1 MADVRQT
8 PVLSMEAT
16 FTWEGTPSA
25 EQTLDLENIVAA
37 VGDVH
42 AFICDTMAPY
52 LAWTGPFTLRLLNFF
67 LCTYARDV
75 SYVHY
80 VAQLDREVRVQPYF
94 LHRSEKQALGFRR
107 YSLFTTFL
115 SGSACLRF
123 VRDGTTYRTTVAQL
137 RFFSVAHAYGILKYV
152 HQHIAAISAAMR
164 PWFAASL
171 VRMAARRAARAAAR
185 AEAADVP
192 AAADVYGDEFLAD
205 SEDDDDDASET
216 AAARVMADC
225 APCADDCAIC
235 LEACDAAVVVLTC
248 LHKFHRACIDM
259 WTGPCPLCRCT

>member
-8 PVLSMEAT
+8 PMLSMEAP

-52 LAWTGPFTLRLLNFF
+52 LAWTGPLTLRLLNFF

-80 VAQLDREVRVQPYF
+80 VAQLGREVRVQPYF
-94 LHRSEKQALGFRR
+94 LHRDEKRALGFRR

-123 VRDGTTYRTTVAQL
+123 VHGGATYRTTVAQL
-137 RFFSVAHAYGILKYV
+137 RFFSVAYAFGILKYV
-152 HQHIAAISAAMR
+152 HQHIAAIDAA
-164 PWFAASL
+164 AT
-171 VRMAARRAARAAAR
+171 MAEADRARRILARQRYAGSR
-185 AEAADVP
+185 
-192 AAADVYGDEFLAD
+192 
-205 SEDDDDDASET
+205 EDDANKT

-235 LEACDAAVVVLTC
+235 LEACDAAVVVITC
-248 LHKFHRACIDM
+248 LHKFHRACIAM
-259 WTGPCPLCRCT
+259 WTGPCPLCRCM